1 MFTSEKN
8 FNRSRL
14 NGRTILKKDT
24 FIRDV
29 FEYGLTL
36 VGVNIL
42 FILTETLNL
51 NRSFNTDGQGNW
63 SIFGFSLQDF
73 FTNNFALYETWVFN
87 MILVFM
93 VVACLFM
100 IIFRAIRRG
109 M

>member
-1 MFTSEKN
+1 M
-8 FNRSRL
+8 
-14 NGRTILKKDT
+14 KKDT
-24 FIRDV
+24 FLRDV

-36 VGVNIL
+36 IIVNIF
-42 FILTETLNL
+42 FILTEALNL
-51 NRSFNTDGQGNW
+51 NRSFNTEGQGNW

-73 FTNNFALYETWVFN
+73 FTNNFALYDTWVFN
-87 MILVFM
+87 MILALM